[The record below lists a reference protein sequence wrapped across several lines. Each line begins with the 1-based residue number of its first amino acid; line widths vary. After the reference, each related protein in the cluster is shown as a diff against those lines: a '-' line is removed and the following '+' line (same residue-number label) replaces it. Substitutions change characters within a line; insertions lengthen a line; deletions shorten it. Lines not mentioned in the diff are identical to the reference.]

1 MRCAK
6 LPNRSNLNR
15 VQYGVV
21 LMNRAGSVVFS
32 PDRLFATALVLCGF
46 ASSLISLWAPPLA
59 GAQNAG
65 PPPNVTPPHAK
76 SSSGSE
82 LTETAGGLRFS
93 LAVPT
98 EFSEKVRANRKNGA
112 SSVES
117 VIWAPPWGKGES
129 ARATLSVTV
138 NDGFNNM
145 SPTVRTTEFVDA
157 FLSSYPSA
165 YKDFKKSP
173 SKEVTINGRKFGMAS
188 WEGYKEKLGPTLIH
202 GFVYVTI
209 VGSKAVA
216 VDSRDPTS
224 GQTYFAKA
232 ENAARSIKVE

>member
-1 MRCAK
+1 MT
-6 LPNRSNLNR
+6 LNLR
-15 VQYGVV
+15 QTLIASFTLGAFA
-21 LMNRAGSVVFS
+21 LAAG
-32 PDRLFATALVLCGF
+32 A
-46 ASSLISLWAPPLA
+46 IA

-65 PPPNVTPPHAK
+65 PPPNVTAPHAK
-76 SSSGSE
+76 SEGGSE
-82 LTETAGGLRFS
+82 VTETAGGLKFS

-138 NDGFNNM
+138 NDGFTNM